1 MGGVLENGDA
11 AGQAGLL
18 TLIIFSFQN
27 LWNTGTNVLI
37 QSEQLKTLNYALAQI
52 VSGGIARYRNGC
64 RRHGDH
70 DGRSIIIFLLSQSN
84 VMETVATSGMKD

>member
-11 AGQAGLL
+11 AGQAGLAD
-18 TLIIFSFQN
+18 LIIFSFQN

-52 VSGGIARYRNGC
+52 VSGGIAVPERLPPPR
-64 RRHGDH
+64 
-70 DGRSIIIFLLSQSN
+70 
-84 VMETVATSGMKD
+84 

>member
-1 MGGVLENGDA
+1 MVMPLVKPA
-11 AGQAGLL
+11 WL

-52 VSGGIARYRNGC
+52 VSGGIARTGTAAAATVIMMVVP
-64 RRHGDH
+64 
-70 DGRSIIIFLLSQSN
+70 IIIFLLSQSN
-84 VMETVATSGMKD
+84 VMEAVATSGMKD